1 MFLLLDDYD
10 TSVALSVPE
19 HIILNQEVNDLENFV
34 VSVDPIK
41 YPNEG
46 K

>member
-10 TSVALSVPE
+10 TSVALPE
-19 HIILNQEVNDLENFV
+19 HIILNQEVNDLENVV